1 MKIHDR
7 PRTANKKTLTKTQRS
22 EKDLRSLSHTECK
35 QAELQQP
42 ANWEGGTM
50 AKQQDQAKMSWKQ
63 NTLHENKENL
73 VILIP
78 ASEMFFFL
86 QQMSGKN

>member
-50 AKQQDQAKMSWKQ
+50 AKQQD
-63 NTLHENKENL
+63 
-73 VILIP
+73 
-78 ASEMFFFL
+78 
-86 QQMSGKN
+86 